1 MPRTLLLLPLAL
13 LSGCGSSPSGKAN
26 ASDVDPAVTA
36 ALADPLMADPQ
47 LDRRSN
53 DGALRPAD
61 EPYRAMV
68 PPGSPDPL
76 RDDAPPTLLARVRP
90 AMGDGF
96 TGCGV
101 DVAYSYGWAARL
113 SPDLTLPAEAQVA
126 EAAGNDTAKCRLRL
140 VAYSAPLTAEAI
152 LDSYRRTARTGG
164 YTASERPKG
173 PATVLTASRSRDG
186 ARFMVS
192 VKPAGSNTTVDLA
205 DNRGR

>member
-1 MPRTLLLLPLAL
+1 MRRALPLLLIAL

-26 ASDVDPAVTA
+26 PNDVDPAVTA

-76 RDDAPPTLLARVRP
+76 RGRALPTVLARTRAITGNGFAGCSFDVR
-90 AMGDGF
+90 
-96 TGCGV
+96 T
-101 DVAYSYGWAARL
+101 SYGWAARL

-126 EAAGNDTAKCRLRL
+126 EAAGSDTATCRLRL
-140 VAYSAPLTAEAI
+140 VAYSAPLASDAI
-152 LDSYRRTARTGG
+152 LDTYRRAAKAGG
-164 YTASERPKG
+164 YAASERQQG
-173 PATVLTASRSRDG
+173 PATVLTATRARDG
-186 ARFMVS
+186 AAFLAS
-192 VKPAGSNTTVDLA
+192 VTPAGSGSSVDLA